1 MTSIPPHRLIAAAC
15 AMVLWL
21 PAPLR
26 AAETEQLIDTPFME
40 LIRDRAVHGDLE
52 LDTTQIASLRLLT
65 DQFDPQLFPI
75 RNRREDDRRKQ
86 VHELVMRVRPRL
98 KSILSPTQ
106 LRRLSQIELQC
117 QGPRALLRPDVQARM
132 LLTKPQLDSIAKQV
146 TSTNSATHDAWK
158 QIQEKGRPR
167 SVVQKQIDGI
177 RSAEPRKILRHL
189 NGKQKQQWRS
199 LTGRPAAVSKFGRG
213 LKYKAPEFVAGMTWI
228 NSPPVTMQSLR
239 GQVVILHF
247 YAFG

>member
-1 MTSIPPHRLIAAAC
+1 MIAAAC

-21 PAPLR
+21 PAPTR

-40 LIRDRAVHGDLE
+40 LIRDRAVHNDLG
-52 LDTTQIASLRLLT
+52 LATTQVASLRKLT
-65 DQFDPQLFPI
+65 DQFDPKLFPT

-86 VHELVMRVRPRL
+86 VNDLVMRVRPRL
-98 KSILSPTQ
+98 KSILSPIQ
-106 LRRLSQIELQC
+106 LRRFSQIELQC

-132 LLTKPQLDSIAKQV
+132 LLTKPQLDSIAKEV
-146 TSTNSATHDAWK
+146 TSTNNAARDAWK

-167 SVVQKQIDGI
+167 VAVQKQIDGI
-177 RSAEPRKILRHL
+177 LSAEPRRILRHL

-239 GQVVILHF
+239 GKVVILHF
-247 YAFG
+247 YAYG

>member
-1 MTSIPPHRLIAAAC
+1 MTSILQHRMVAAAC

-21 PAPLR
+21 PAPTR

-40 LIRDRAVHGDLE
+40 LIRDRAVHNDLG
-52 LDTTQIASLRLLT
+52 LATTQVASLRKLT
-65 DQFDPQLFPI
+65 DQFDSRLFPT
-75 RNRREDDRRKQ
+75 RNSREDDRRKQ
-86 VHELVMRVRPRL
+86 VNDLVMRVRPRL
-98 KSILSPTQ
+98 KSILSPIQ
-106 LRRLSQIELQC
+106 LRRFSQIELQC

-132 LLTKPQLDSIAKQV
+132 LLTKPQLDSIAKEV
-146 TSTNSATHDAWK
+146 TSTNNAWK

-167 SVVQKQIDGI
+167 VAVQKQIDGI
-177 RSAEPRKILRHL
+177 LSAEPRKILRHL

-239 GQVVILHF
+239 GKVVILHF